1 MKKKYVSSIG
11 IIGALV
17 VNAFS
22 DNHGDLSKQIEG
34 EWIMFRGDNYEI
46 KNNFYKLTQKNDF
59 IVNMGAGDCHNL
71 WSILSKKNNLENEKN
86 NEKY

>member
-1 MKKKYVSSIG
+1 MSSIG

-34 EWIMFRGDNYEI
+34 EWIMFRGDNMTLEESQTV
-46 KNNFYKLTQKNDF
+46 KLKLF
-59 IVNMGAGDCHNL
+59 
-71 WSILSKKNNLENEKN
+71 
-86 NEKY
+86 